1 MKSSSDPLLELKE
14 EPAEQKF
21 IKEEIPFE
29 IAEVWSAVP
38 TEVMKTE
45 NDVMQCSRME
55 SAMIPN
61 GQ

>member
-14 EPAEQKF
+14 EPVEQKF